1 MLERL
6 IDAYLVATMPLGGER
21 DRAYDLKMWWHTVG
35 AAWRGL
41 IGGELGAMRLALLAN
56 ARRRADEV
64 ARMSP
69 AERESIRAA
78 AAERVKAAVDSIDQ
92 MRKAAGGGN

>member
-21 DRAYDLKMWWHTVG
+21 DRAYDLKMWWHTIG

-41 IGGELGAMRLALLAN
+41 IGGELGAMRLSLLAN

-64 ARMSP
+64 ARMTP

-78 AAERVKAAVDSIDQ
+78 AAERVKAAVDSLDR
-92 MRKAAGGGN
+92 MKAAGGGN